1 MTMPLLLPVH
11 FNTHQRWILTVI
23 PAPYSLVLTRLL
35 FLRLRFESLVHNLK
49 LNRGPSDFTAATL
62 TRGAWS
68 LLQARYCDAPE
79 TVFGYTLS
87 GRNAPVP
94 GVEDIVGPVIA
105 TVPIKAQVDA
115 AQPVTEFLQRIQSHT
130 VDMTPAQNFALQ
142 NIARISKSAA
152 AACNFQTLIVI

>member
-1 MTMPLLLPVH
+1 M
-11 FNTHQRWILTVI
+11 
-23 PAPYSLVLTRLL
+23 
-35 FLRLRFESLVHNLK
+35 
-49 LNRGPSDFTAATL
+49 
-62 TRGAWS
+62 
-68 LLQARYCDAPE
+68 
-79 TVFGYTLS
+79 
-87 GRNAPVP
+87 P

>member
-1 MTMPLLLPVH
+1 M
-11 FNTHQRWILTVI
+11 
-23 PAPYSLVLTRLL
+23 
-35 FLRLRFESLVHNLK
+35 
-49 LNRGPSDFTAATL
+49 
-62 TRGAWS
+62 
-68 LLQARYCDAPE
+68 
-79 TVFGYTLS
+79 
-87 GRNAPVP
+87 P

-115 AQPVTEFLQRIQSHT
+115 AQPVTESLQRIQSHT